1 MIKSSISLIL
11 DLNNLKFIAYQV
23 ENADKDLW
31 NFLPSQRGAPL
42 LIHSNYLYRC
52 ERKIN
57 NRLYWLCIN
66 YKKSKCN
73 ARVILEGN
81 VLCKSTEHNHLA
93 DSRSNDVSKIRSK
106 NLEDDDVDEW
116 LKSNA
121 WNSNSSFSKI
131 Y

>member
-1 MIKSSISLIL
+1 MN
-11 DLNNLKFIAYQV
+11 DLKFIAYQV
-23 ENADKDLW
+23 ENADKLSW
-31 NFLPSQRGAPL
+31 TFLPSQRGAPL

-57 NRLYWLCIN
+57 NRLYWLCVN

-81 VLCKSTEHNHLA
+81 ILCKSTEHNHRA
-93 DSRSNDVSKIRSK
+93 DNRTNDVSKIRSK
-106 NLEDDDVDEW
+106 NLDDDDIDEW

-121 WNSNSSFSKI
+121 WNNASYDKN